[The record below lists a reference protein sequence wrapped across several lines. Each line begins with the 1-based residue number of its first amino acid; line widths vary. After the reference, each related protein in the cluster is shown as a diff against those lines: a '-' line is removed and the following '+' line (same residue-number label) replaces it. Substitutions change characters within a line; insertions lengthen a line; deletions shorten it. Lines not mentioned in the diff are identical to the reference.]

1 MTTQNLVQGSD
12 AGRWDQAIYAFL
24 AEKERRSGSMRT
36 VRAYSG
42 MLYRFFGTLGKPPDQ
57 VTATEIFGYAHG
69 TGLSG
74 KKPSSV
80 TIRARIACLSSFYR
94 FLIRM
99 SLVSANP
106 CDQLERPK
114 ATPALPR
121 GLTAADIKKLLGSIP
136 DNPVGLRDRAIVLTL
151 TLTGRRRT
159 EVLNLK
165 AGNLSQEG
173 DAVYYTYRGKGGKQ
187 GKRELPQPAFQA
199 IQVALAAFDGD
210 LATMQPHESLWPS
223 SGDTGRGITS
233 GTFYGNLRRYFR
245 AAGLPPSGVHIFRH
259 SAAKLRREAGE
270 SIEEVSRF
278 LDHSSLAVT
287 SVYLRRLEGDRDTT
301 WEQVATALGV

>member
-1 MTTQNLVQGSD
+1 MTTQNLVQGGD
-12 AGRWDQAIYAFL
+12 TGRWEQAIYAFL

-57 VTATEIFGYAHG
+57 VTATEVFGYAHG

-80 TIRARIACLSSFYR
+80 TIGARIACLSSFYR

-121 GLTAADIKKLLGSIP
+121 GLTASDIRKLLGAIP
-136 DNPVGLRDRAIVLTL
+136 DTPVGLRDRAIVLTL

-165 AGNLSQEG
+165 AGNLSKEG
-173 DAVYYTYRGKGGKQ
+173 DAVYYVYRGKGGKQ
-187 GKRELPQPAFQA
+187 G
-199 IQVALAAFDGD
+199 
-210 LATMQPHESLWPS
+210 
-223 SGDTGRGITS
+223 
-233 GTFYGNLRRYFR
+233 
-245 AAGLPPSGVHIFRH
+245 
-259 SAAKLRREAGE
+259 
-270 SIEEVSRF
+270 
-278 LDHSSLAVT
+278 
-287 SVYLRRLEGDRDTT
+287 
-301 WEQVATALGV
+301 

>member
-1 MTTQNLVQGSD
+1 MTTQNLVQGGD
-12 AGRWDQAIYAFL
+12 TGRWEQAIYAFL

-80 TIRARIACLSSFYR
+80 TIGARIACLSSFYR

-121 GLTAADIKKLLGSIP
+121 GLTAADIKKLLGAIP
-136 DNPVGLRDRAIVLTL
+136 DNPVGLRDRTIILTL
-151 TLTGRRRT
+151 TLTGRRRV
-159 EVLNLK
+159 EVLNEDRGEAPVGGTRGEKL
-165 AGNLSQEG
+165 ARRALNGPAPMGGG
-173 DAVYYTYRGKGGKQ
+173 DG
-187 GKRELPQPAFQA
+187 
-199 IQVALAAFDGD
+199 
-210 LATMQPHESLWPS
+210 HESRK
-223 SGDTGRGITS
+223 D
-233 GTFYGNLRRYFR
+233 RY
-245 AAGLPPSGVHIFRH
+245 
-259 SAAKLRREAGE
+259 
-270 SIEEVSRF
+270 
-278 LDHSSLAVT
+278 
-287 SVYLRRLEGDRDTT
+287 
-301 WEQVATALGV
+301 